1 MVAAALQ
8 DSGRAVLVGSAS
20 YGKGTVQ
27 TVLPLPNSGEFI
39 LTWARFHAPSGYALH
54 RRGVLPDI
62 CTTGEVTSPADVMAR
77 IQTGALPIRS
87 EEHTSELQSL
97 MRISYAVFCLK
108 KQTHKYRL
116 RKNHQLHTD
125 KTIRQKENIYH

>member
-54 RRGVLPDI
+54 RRGVLPAI
-62 CTTGEVTSPADVMAR
+62 CTTGEVTSPADVLAR
-77 IQTGALPIRS
+77 SQTGALPTPADLARKRAGTGKRVS
-87 EEHTSELQSL
+87 V
-97 MRISYAVFCLK
+97 RI
-108 KQTHKYRL
+108 
-116 RKNHQLHTD
+116 D
-125 KTIRQKENIYH
+125 